1 MINDAALKVN
11 VSLWLKS
18 LVNEA
23 PSDLNVLDFSTSN
36 TILKNRWI
44 KHDFQNKNKMWYL
57 MGGFA
62 FLLQCNFELS
72 KIPVRL
78 VIFRQVSDVIT

>member
-11 VSLWLKS
+11 VSLRLKA

-36 TILKNRWI
+36 TILKNKWI
-44 KHDFQNKNKMWYL
+44 KHDFQKKNKC
-57 MGGFA
+57 G
-62 FLLQCNFELS
+62 
-72 KIPVRL
+72 I
-78 VIFRQVSDVIT
+78 